1 MSPQPQPLHLERSA
15 PTNSS
20 RPASAPRRTRSVIA
34 RGANGQP
41 RTYRLSPQPAQQA
54 AYRRLA
60 SAILGLDV
68 ATLADEL
75 RTARRLAHVLR
86 HAA

>member
-1 MSPQPQPLHLERSA
+1 MSANTTARSKQ
-15 PTNSS
+15 
-20 RPASAPRRTRSVIA
+20 ILA

-60 SAILGLDV
+60 LAILGLDV
-68 ATLADEL
+68 ATLAHEL
-75 RTARRLAHVLR
+75 SAARRLAHVLP

>member
-1 MSPQPQPLHLERSA
+1 MTTQ
-15 PTNSS
+15 
-20 RPASAPRRTRSVIA
+20 PASAPRRTRSVAA
-34 RGANGQP
+34 RAANGQP
-41 RTYRLSPQPAQQA
+41 RTYRLAPRPAQQA

-75 RTARRLAHVLR
+75 RAARRFGHVLQ

>member
-1 MSPQPQPLHLERSA
+1 MISQPRQPLFA
-15 PTNSS
+15 V
-20 RPASAPRRTRSVIA
+20 SAPRARSVVT
-34 RGANGQP
+34 RDANGQP

-75 RTARRLAHVLR
+75 RTARRLAHVLP

>member
-1 MSPQPQPLHLERSA
+1 MSSEPA
-15 PTNSS
+15 P
-20 RPASAPRRTRSVIA
+20 APRRTRSVIA
-34 RGANGQP
+34 RGSGGQP

-60 SAILGLDV
+60 LAMLGLDV

-75 RTARRLAHVLR
+75 RAARRLAHVLP

>member
-1 MSPQPQPLHLERSA
+1 MFE
-15 PTNSS
+15 PT
-20 RPASAPRRTRSVIA
+20 ASTPRARSVIA

-60 SAILGLDV
+60 LAILGLDV

-75 RTARRLAHVLR
+75 RARRRLVHVLPL
-86 HAA
+86 AA

>member
-1 MSPQPQPLHLERSA
+1 MSAKPA
-15 PTNSS
+15 P
-20 RPASAPRRTRSVIA
+20 APPRTRGVVA
-34 RGANGQP
+34 RDANGQP
-41 RTYRLSPQPAQQA
+41 RTYRLSPQPAQRA

-60 SAILGLDV
+60 LAMLGLDV

-75 RTARRLAHVLR
+75 RAARRLAHVLP

>member
-1 MSPQPQPLHLERSA
+1 MSAEPAPAPL
-15 PTNSS
+15 
-20 RPASAPRRTRSVIA
+20 RTRSVVA
-34 RGANGQP
+34 RGPGGQP

-60 SAILGLDV
+60 LAILGLDV
-68 ATLADEL
+68 ATLAHEL
-75 RTARRLAHVLR
+75 RPARRFAHVLP

>member
-1 MSPQPQPLHLERSA
+1 MSSEPAKPAPSPL
-15 PTNSS
+15 
-20 RPASAPRRTRSVIA
+20 RTRSVIA
-34 RGANGQP
+34 RDANGQP

-60 SAILGLDV
+60 LAILGLDV
-68 ATLADEL
+68 AALADEL
-75 RTARRLAHVLR
+75 RTARRFAHVLP

>member
-1 MSPQPQPLHLERSA
+1 MISP
-15 PTNSS
+15 
-20 RPASAPRRTRSVIA
+20 RPSPVVRTRRVIA

-41 RTYRLSPQPAQQA
+41 RTYRLSPRPAQQA

-60 SAILGLDV
+60 LAILGLDV
-68 ATLADEL
+68 ASLADDL
-75 RTARRLAHVLR
+75 RAARRFAHAHVLP

>member
-1 MSPQPQPLHLERSA
+1 M
-15 PTNSS
+15 
-20 RPASAPRRTRSVIA
+20 RTRSIIA

-41 RTYRLSPQPAQQA
+41 RTYRLSPKPAQQA

-60 SAILGLDV
+60 LAILGLGV

-75 RTARRLAHVLR
+75 RAARRLAHVLP

>member
-1 MSPQPQPLHLERSA
+1 MSSKPAKPA
-15 PTNSS
+15 P
-20 RPASAPRRTRSVIA
+20 AALRTRSVIA

-60 SAILGLDV
+60 LAILGLDV
-68 ATLADEL
+68 ASLAHEL
-75 RTARRLAHVLR
+75 RSARRLAHVLP

>member
-1 MSPQPQPLHLERSA
+1 MI
-15 PTNSS
+15 S
-20 RPASAPRRTRSVIA
+20 RPQQLHAERP
-34 RGANGQP
+34 
-41 RTYRLSPQPAQQA
+41 SPVPAQQA

-60 SAILGLDV
+60 LAVLSLDV

-75 RTARRLAHVLR
+75 RSARRLAHVLP

>member
-1 MSPQPQPLHLERSA
+1 MSTPDH
-15 PTNSS
+15 SS
-20 RPASAPRRTRSVIA
+20 MRTRSIIA

-41 RTYRLSPQPAQQA
+41 RTYRLSPKPAQQA

-60 SAILGLDV
+60 LAILGLDV

-75 RTARRLAHVLR
+75 RAARRLAHVLA